1 MDGYQAL
8 ANAIVMSAVKDY
20 KTALKRKKKNP
31 NNRSA
36 QAQISS
42 LERFFRS
49 SYCQILSDLNSE
61 YLIRRMR
68 KEVFGNDSKG
78 IS

>member
-8 ANAIVMSAVKDY
+8 ANAIVMSAAKDY
-20 KTALKRKKKNP
+20 KAALKRKKKNP
-31 NNRSA
+31 NNRSV
-36 QAQISS
+36 QAQICS

-49 SYCQILSDLNSE
+49 SYCQILSDLNPE
-61 YLIRRMR
+61 YLIQRMR
-68 KEVFGNDSKG
+68 KEVFDNDSKG

>member
-8 ANAIVMSAVKDY
+8 ANAIVLRAVMDY
-20 KTALKRKKKNP
+20 KTALKRKKKNR

-36 QAQISS
+36 QAQINA